1 MTRAVFQV
9 AGPAVVLQRDDIDTD
24 ALFPAEFLT
33 VTTRVGMR
41 QYLFADWLRNGNPEA
56 AFVAAGRPVRV
67 VVAPR
72 NFGCG
77 SSREHAVWALADY
90 GVQAVLALSFGDIFR
105 NNCVKNDV
113 VAAQL
118 TPDDHARLVQALAQA
133 GDGVVLTLDV
143 ARASVQLPEG
153 RSLPFTL
160 APGHAEQLM
169 SDEDDIA
176 RTLRFDAD
184 LLAHEARIAR
194 TTPWLLPPV

>member
-1 MTRAVFQV
+1 MTHAVTQV
-9 AGPAVVLQRDDIDTD
+9 SGPAVLLQRDDIDTD

-33 VTTRVGMR
+33 VTTREGMG

-56 AFVAAGRPVRV
+56 ALGAAARPVRV
-67 VVAPR
+67 LVAPR

-118 TPDDHARLVQALAQA
+118 TPDDHALLAQA

-143 ARASVQLPEG
+143 ARASVQLPDG

-176 RTLRFDAD
+176 RTLRFDDA